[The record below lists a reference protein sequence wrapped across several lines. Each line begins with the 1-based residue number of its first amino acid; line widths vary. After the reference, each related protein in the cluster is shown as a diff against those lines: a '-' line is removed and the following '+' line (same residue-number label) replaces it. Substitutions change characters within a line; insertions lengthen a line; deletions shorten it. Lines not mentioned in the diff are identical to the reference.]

1 MAASKF
7 KDGAHKLFGSHSH
20 DVSSKSEPLN
30 PQLKE
35 KEKQFIA
42 NYLEQQDSR
51 VVEPEHDGTAPG
63 LKIGCSVHQL
73 AIKDFKLLKTLGTGL
88 K

>member
-7 KDGAHKLFGSHSH
+7 KDGAHKLFGNHSH
-20 DVSSKSEPLN
+20 DASSRSEPLD

-42 NYLEQQDSR
+42 NYLERQDSH
-51 VVEPEHDGTAPG
+51 VVKPEQDGSAPG
-63 LKIGCSVHQL
+63 LKIGCSVRQL